1 MECDDVMEMHNLVQ
15 ELNQMMAA
23 SGGDPER
30 FGKDVA
36 TWVGVN
42 PDAG

>member
-1 MECDDVMEMHNLVQ
+1 MECDDVMEMHSLVQ
-15 ELNQMMAA
+15 ELNQMGA

-30 FGKDVA
+30 FGKDVSI
-36 TWVGVN
+36 WVGVN